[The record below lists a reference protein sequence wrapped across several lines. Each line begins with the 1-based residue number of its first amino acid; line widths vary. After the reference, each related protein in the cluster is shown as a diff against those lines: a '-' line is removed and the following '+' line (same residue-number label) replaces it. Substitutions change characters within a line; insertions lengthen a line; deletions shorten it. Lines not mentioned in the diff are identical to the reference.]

1 VRDPALSIRVVW
13 RKWVLSGCLAVM
25 VSAPLA
31 ADTIPPAGDRARA
44 CAEFVSARVA
54 VWQQRLKLE
63 DWRISVVSAKRSE
76 LKSRTLG
83 GIRWD
88 KNKKTAV
95 ISVLDSSEYRTSLDE
110 TLRDLEFTIVHE
122 LVHLELAS
130 LPRSEASRRTEEHAV
145 NRIAEA
151 LLALDRR

>member
-1 VRDPALSIRVVW
+1 MTVP
-13 RKWVLSGCLAVM
+13 
-25 VSAPLA
+25 
-31 ADTIPPAGDRARA
+31 
-44 CAEFVSARVA
+44 EFVSAKVA
-54 VWQQRLKLE
+54 VWQQRLQLE
-63 DWRISVVSAKRSE
+63 DWQISVVTAKRAE

-95 ISVLDSSEYRTSLDE
+95 ISVLDASEYRTSLDE

-122 LVHLELAS
+122 LGHLELAS

-151 LLALDRR
+151 LIALDRR